1 MRKLKLLFLL
11 IVIFVSSSAF
21 SANDSATTKYWIIFA
36 DKNGIKEGDNISYNS
51 PAYKSGLELLTERA
65 VNRRLKTFTKENL
78 IEFGDLPLS
87 DNYVQNISSLGI
99 EIIAKSRWFNG
110 VSAYL
115 TPYQFE
121 KIKKLDYVTRIFAVK
136 KLYKQR
142 IDNTSP
148 VFLKS
153 YFESLL
159 TDSSNVYDYGKS
171 YNQMMLVNVP
181 PVHNLGITGKGVL
194 VASFDDGFEW
204 RTHESLKGLNVLDEF
219 DFINGDKN
227 TARED
232 NQKYTDTKSQGGH
245 GTSTLSCLGGFKEGS
260 LIGPAFNSDFIL
272 AKTEYV
278 ATETPMEEDFW
289 LEAAEWAEAYGAD
302 VITSSLVYKAFDK
315 PYDDNSY
322 QYKDF
327 DGNTSITTI
336 AGDKAAHY
344 GIVVCNATGNYYQ
357 TDPPSLGSASD
368 GDSVIGVGAVDK
380 KGIITNFSSNG
391 PTSDGR
397 IKPDVVAP
405 GLSVCVARMGEGN
418 YYDFSN
424 GTSFATPITA
434 GVCALI
440 LSAHPELTA
449 MQVREALRNT
459 ANNSTSPNN
468 VYGWGLV
475 NAFKAILYFGEV
487 WNLNNAL
494 TIKDNNTIVRIGF
507 ASKDFSAESIVKFN
521 YRTPKSRK
529 FKSVDMTFVKQL
541 EKGNYSGIYECI
553 MDNKGNTNINLNDV
567 EYYFSVN
574 INGKELK
581 SKSNK

>member
-1 MRKLKLLFLL
+1 MKKLKVLFIL
-11 IVIFVSSSAF
+11 IVIFSASLAF
-21 SANDSATTKYWIIFA
+21 SANDSADTKYWIVFA
-36 DKNGIKEGDNISYNS
+36 DKNGIKESDNI
-51 PAYKSGLELLTERA
+51 AYKSDTYNSGFELLSERA
-65 VNRRLKTFTKENL
+65 VKRRLKVFTKENL
-78 IEFGDLPLS
+78 IEFGDLPLTQ
-87 DNYVQNISSLGI
+87 NYVQNISSLGVD
-99 EIIAKSRWFNG
+99 IIAKSRWLNG

-115 TPYQFE
+115 TAFQLE
-121 KIKKLDYVTRIFAVK
+121 KIKKLDYVARIFAVK

-142 IDNTSP
+142 LENTSP
-148 VFLKS
+148 VFMKT
-153 YFESLL
+153 YFESLTIIDT
-159 TDSSNVYDYGKS
+159 TDVYNYGKS

-181 PVHNLGITGKGVL
+181 KVHNLGITGKGVL

-204 RTHESLKGLNVLDEF
+204 KTHESLKGLNVLEEY

-227 TARED
+227 TSREET
-232 NQKYTDTKSQGGH
+232 QKYNDTKSQGGH

-278 ATETPMEEDFW
+278 AAETPMEEDFW

-302 VITSSLVYKAFDK
+302 VITSSLVYKEFDK
-315 PYDDNSY
+315 PYVLNSY
-322 QYKDF
+322 KYNDF

-368 GDSVIGVGAVDK
+368 GDSIIGVGAVDK
-380 KGIITNFSSNG
+380 KGIITSFSSNG

-405 GLSVCVARMGEGN
+405 GQSVYVARMGEGN

-424 GTSFATPITA
+424 GTSFSTPITA

-449 MQVREALRNT
+449 MQVRDALRNT
-459 ANNSTSPNN
+459 ANNSSSPNN
-468 VYGWGLV
+468 VYGWGLI
-475 NAFKAILYFGEV
+475 NAYQAILYFGPV
-487 WNLNNAL
+487 WGTESL
-494 TIKDNNTIVRIGF
+494 TFRENKATLKIGF
-507 ASKDFSAESIVKFN
+507 ASNVFTEKSPVIFN
-521 YRTPKSRK
+521 FRTPNSKI
-529 FKSVDMTFVKQL
+529 FKTKEMNLVKQF
-541 EKGNYSGIYECI
+541 ENGNYSGIYELVFDKASKDDFTEDKI
-553 MDNKGNTNINLNDV
+553 

-574 INGKELK
+574 IKGKDFK
-581 SKSNK
+581 SK

>member
-1 MRKLKLLFLL
+1 MKKLKVLFFLL
-11 IVIFVSSSAF
+11 ILFSASLAF
-21 SANDSATTKYWIIFA
+21 SANDSADTKCWIVFS
-36 DKNGIKEGDNISYNS
+36 DKNGIKEGDKIAYNS
-51 PAYKSGLELLTERA
+51 QAYLSGKELLSDRA
-65 VNRRLKTFTKENL
+65 IKRRLKVFTEETL
-78 IEFGDLPLS
+78 IEFGDLPLTQS
-87 DNYVQNISSLGI
+87 YVQNISSLGI
-99 EIIAKSRWFNG
+99 DIIAKSRWLNG

-115 TPYQFE
+115 TPFQIE
-121 KIKKLDYVTRIFAVK
+121 KLKKLDYVYRIIAVK

-142 IDNTSP
+142 FVNTSP

-153 YFESLL
+153 YYESVLN
-159 TDSSNVYDYGKS
+159 DSANVYDYGNS

-181 PVHNLGITGKGVL
+181 NVHNLGITGKGVL

-204 RTHESLKGLNVLDEF
+204 RTHESLSRLNVLDEF

-227 TARED
+227 TAREEG
-232 NQKYTDTKSQGGH
+232 QKYPDASSQGGH
-245 GTSTLSCLGGFKEGS
+245 GTATLSTLGGFKEGK

-272 AKTEYV
+272 AKTEYTP
-278 ATETPMEEDFW
+278 TETPMEEDFW

-315 PYDDNSY
+315 PYITNSY
-322 QYKDF
+322 TYNDF

-344 GIVVCNATGNYYQ
+344 GIVVCNATGNYNQ

-380 KGIITNFSSNG
+380 KGVITSFSSNG

-405 GLSVCVARMGEGN
+405 GQTVYVAKMGEGN
-418 YYDFSN
+418 KYDFAN
-424 GTSFATPITA
+424 GTSFSTPITA

-459 ANNSTSPNN
+459 ANNSSAPNN
-468 VYGWGLV
+468 VYGYGLI
-475 NAFKAILYFGEV
+475 NAYKAILYFGEV
-487 WNLNNAL
+487 WSNEASITATDSKV
-494 TIKDNNTIVRIGF
+494 TIKIGF
-507 ASKDFSAESIVKFN
+507 ASNDFTSESPVKLN
-521 YRTPKSRK
+521 YRTPQSKK
-529 FKSVDMTFVKQL
+529 FKSVNMKLVKQF
-541 EKGNYSGIYECI
+541 ENGNYSGIYEYSA
-553 MDNKGNTNINLNDV
+553 DNKGNGKFNKDEF
-567 EYYFSVN
+567 EYYFSVV

-581 SKSNK
+581 STKK